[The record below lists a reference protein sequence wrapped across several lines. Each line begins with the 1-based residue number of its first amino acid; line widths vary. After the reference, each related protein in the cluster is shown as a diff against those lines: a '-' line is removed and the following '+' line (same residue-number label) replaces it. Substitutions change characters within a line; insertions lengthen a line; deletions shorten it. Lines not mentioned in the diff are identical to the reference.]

1 VSIAVFTV
9 ITIIVVFSKPEV
21 FVDLKWTNWQVMA
34 DSSINSILNYLDSE
48 VAFVPLVLIFAKLK
62 VSIAIDSN

>member
-34 DSSINSILNYLDSE
+34 DSSINSILNYLDSKA
-48 VAFVPLVLIFAKLK
+48 AFVPLALIFAKLK

>member
-48 VAFVPLVLIFAKLK
+48 VAFVPLALIFAKLK